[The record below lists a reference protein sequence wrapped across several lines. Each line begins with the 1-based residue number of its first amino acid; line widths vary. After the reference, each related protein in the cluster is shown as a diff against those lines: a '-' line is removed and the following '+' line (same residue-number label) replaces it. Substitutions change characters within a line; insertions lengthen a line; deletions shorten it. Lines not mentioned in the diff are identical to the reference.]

1 MSSPREAISA
11 WLRRASDPLVKLRL
25 FASSYAP
32 LFAIAAIRL
41 EGRVLRLTLLLIALA
56 SAYSAVRL
64 VRVSA
69 GITKRS
75 IKIVE
80 VRDQGAE
87 VAAYVGTYLLPFL
100 MVSQPTSSDLLAY
113 GCFVAVV
120 GVVYVRSSLVA
131 INPLLYLLN
140 YRLYSAAIEQVRETK
155 VVRRPVL
162 LITKAARREDG
173 AVSVTDL
180 ADGVLLEVGA

>member
-1 MSSPREAISA
+1 MSSPQEALSD
-11 WLRRASDPLVKLRL
+11 WLRRASDPLVKVRL

-41 EGRVLRLTLLLIALA
+41 EGTRLRLTLLLVAIA

-100 MVSQPTSSDLLAY
+100 MVPQPTGRDLVAY
-113 GCFVAVV
+113 ACFVAVV
-120 GVVYVRSSLVA
+120 GVVYVRSSLIA
-131 INPLLYLLN
+131 INPLLYILN
-140 YRLYSAAIEQVRETK
+140 YRLYSAVTEQVRETK
-155 VVRRPVL
+155 VSRRQVL
-162 LITKAARREDG
+162 LITKAVRREDG